1 MSRRAAWSLLGIL
14 SVAAGLAGAEL
25 LVTATALPSIVQDL
39 ASWQELRQASWIV
52 DGFFVTSVAV
62 MPFAGRAA
70 DRYGLMAPLTLAL
83 GVFAVASLVAGAA
96 PTLEILV
103 AARLGQGLGA
113 GAIVPLATFGASRL
127 FEGPARARAL
137 GVVSGATF
145 LGMAA
150 GPFLGAAVL
159 QHLDLTAQVAAA
171 GLHGTVVADL
181 VAPAWRW
188 VFYLAAP
195 VAGLAALYV
204 WAAGAAW
211 PVVERRR
218 VSFDLAGGMALT
230 VTFAAGLLA
239 VTWLGWTDA
248 PGGALGAIVPA
259 TIAAAALVVTIVV
272 ERRSAEPFLPSRL
285 LRDTRLR
292 AAVLVSALTGYAL
305 ATALVGGAVFVDR
318 VRYGGPPDQQ
328 LVLGALA
335 LAMAVGALASGV
347 VVRRLDGRVVAAI
360 GIAAGAAGL
369 VLVGREDA
377 TTATL
382 AVAIALG
389 LFGLGF
395 GLTVTPYAVA
405 AVEALGRDAYGL
417 AAGLVTQAR
426 FTGMGVGVAILT
438 ALGSNRIQSLS
449 VVLTDATARD
459 AVLPVTLR
467 GRPLDDP
474 FVVDAL
480 ERWAAG
486 QAAGILEGLF
496 IVAAVVM
503 LAAVVPT
510 VWLRTRGAP
519 PV

>member
-1 MSRRAAWSLLGIL
+1 M
-14 SVAAGLAGAEL
+14 
-25 LVTATALPSIVQDL
+25 
-39 ASWQELRQASWIV
+39 
-52 DGFFVTSVAV
+52 
-62 MPFAGRAA
+62 
-70 DRYGLMAPLTLAL
+70 
-83 GVFAVASLVAGAA
+83 
-96 PTLEILV
+96 
-103 AARLGQGLGA
+103 
-113 GAIVPLATFGASRL
+113 
-127 FEGPARARAL
+127 
-137 GVVSGATF
+137 
-145 LGMAA
+145 
-150 GPFLGAAVL
+150 
-159 QHLDLTAQVAAA
+159 AAA
-171 GLHGTVVADL
+171 GLRGTTVADL
-181 VAPAWRW
+181 VTPAWRW

-211 PVVERRR
+211 PDVERRR
-218 VSFDLAGGMALT
+218 VPFDLAGGLALT
-230 VTFAAGLLA
+230 MTFGAGLLA

-248 PGGALGAIVPA
+248 PGGPLGAVVPA
-259 TIAAAALVVTIVV
+259 AIAVAALVVGVV
-272 ERRSAEPFLPSRL
+272 AERRAADPFLPPRL
-285 LRDTRLR
+285 LRDTRLLG
-292 AAVLVSALTGYAL
+292 AVLVSALTGYAL

-335 LAMAVGALASGV
+335 LAMAIGALASGV
-347 VVRRLDGRVVAAI
+347 VVRLLDGRAVAAV
-360 GIAAGAAGL
+360 GIVVGATGL
-369 VLVGREDA
+369 FLVGREDA
-377 TTATL
+377 TTATS
-382 AVAIALG
+382 AVALALG

-405 AVEALGRDAYGL
+405 AVEALGRDPYGL

-426 FTGMGVGVAILT
+426 FAGMGVGVAILT

-459 AVLPVTLR
+459 AVLPAALR

-503 LAAVVPT
+503 LVAILPT
-510 VWLRTRGAP
+510 VWLRARRP
-519 PV
+519 DPVT